1 MKKIIYSLLMLV
13 AVGMTFSSCSEDR
26 DSNPTFNPNDVKSFT
41 LNMPGY
47 ALNNAYDLEHSEYI
61 VLTTSQ
67 PDYGIPVSTLYTVW
81 VSLDNENFESLA
93 TTSTSAYINIPASEL
108 NEKIL
113 TLAGDKDLSQPIP
126 LYVYLTAHVFGN
138 EELGEATSNTI
149 TLPKVQAYV
158 PVVEIALPELMFI
171 VGSFPASDGWSK
183 FVPLNQAFSQD
194 GFYYGVVYLPANSE
208 FKINQDAGWKGNDKG
223 YGQLTVTD
231 GADAGLSSAD
241 ASNDAANIKVA
252 NGGWYNIIVK
262 GKIANGALQYELI
275 TRKAA
280 VYVASG
286 NLTGADWGIQDGWQ
300 LTAPANEGEWVSPA
314 FTNGGELRLAVDC
327 GIDWWKTEF
336 TIKNDGTLYY
346 RNVDI
351 PSNWA
356 ENVGE
361 EYSYQVNPGQ
371 KAYINFTQGTGRVE

>member
-1 MKKIIYSLLMLV
+1 MKKILYTLLMLV

-47 ALNNAYDLEHSEYI
+47 ALNNSYDLEHSDYL

-67 PDYGIPVSTLYTVW
+67 PDYGIPVATLYTVW
-81 VSLDNENFESLA
+81 VSIDNENFENLA
-93 TTSTSAYINIPASEL
+93 TTSTDAYINIPASEL

-126 LYVYLTAHVFGN
+126 LYIYLTAHVFGN
-138 EELGEATSNTI
+138 EDLGQAKSNTI
-149 TLPKVQAYV
+149 TLPNVQAYV
-158 PVVEIALPELMFI
+158 PVVEIALPQLMYI
-171 VGSFPASDGWSK
+171 VGSFPAADGWSK
-183 FVPLNQAFSQD
+183 FVPLSQAFSQD
-194 GFYYGVVYLPANSE
+194 GFYYGVVYLPAGAE

-231 GADAGLSSAD
+231 DAEAGLSSAD

-275 TRKAA
+275 TRKAV

-286 NLTGADWGIQDGWQ
+286 NLTGLDWGFQDGWQ

-336 TIKNDGTLYY
+336 TIKNDGTLFY

-351 PSNWA
+351 PANWA
-356 ENVGE
+356 DNVGAD
-361 EYSYQVNPGQ
+361 YSYQVNAGQ

>member
-1 MKKIIYSLLMLV
+1 MKNIIYSLLMLV

-47 ALNNAYDLEHSEYI
+47 ALNNAYDLEHSEYL

-67 PDYGIPVSTLYTVW
+67 PDYGFPVSTVYTVW
-81 VSLDNENFESLA
+81 VSLDNEHFENLA
-93 TTSTSAYINIPASEL
+93 TTSTNTYISVPASEL

-113 TLAGDKDLSQPIP
+113 TMAGDKDLSKPIP
-126 LYVYLTAHVFGN
+126 LYVYLTAHVYGN
-138 EELGEATSNTI
+138 ETLGEAQSNTI

-158 PVVEIALPELMFI
+158 PVVEIALPQMMYI

-183 FVPLNQAFSQD
+183 FVPLSQAFSQD
-194 GFYYGVVYLPANSE
+194 GFYYGVVYLPSGSE

-231 GADAGLSSAD
+231 DAGAGLSSAD

-275 TRKAA
+275 TRKAD
-280 VYVASG
+280 VYII
-286 NLTGADWGIQDGWQ
+286 GAALGGEWSLSDNGKF
-300 LTAPANEGEWVSPA
+300 TAPANEGAWTSPA
-314 FTNGGELRLAVDC
+314 FTGDGELRMFVDC

-336 TIKNDGTLYY
+336 TIKNDGTLFY

-351 PSNWA
+351 PNNWA
-356 ENVGE
+356 ESIGAD
-361 EYSYQVNPGQ
+361 YSCQVSTGQ
-371 KAYINFTQGTGRVE
+371 KAVVDFTQGTGRVE